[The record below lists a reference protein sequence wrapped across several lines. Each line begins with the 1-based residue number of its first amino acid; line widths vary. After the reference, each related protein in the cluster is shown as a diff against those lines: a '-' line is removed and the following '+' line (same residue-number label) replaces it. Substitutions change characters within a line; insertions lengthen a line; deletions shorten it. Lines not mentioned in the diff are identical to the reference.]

1 MKTLLVKK
9 VTPFAVVV
17 LAVAGAFA
25 TTSMQNASKS
35 MAPRIGY
42 TLDAEGACDEPV
54 NCSNVIGAV
63 CQLEGDSGPQ
73 AFGKNAQGDCNVA
86 LYREP

>member
-1 MKTLLVKK
+1 MKTVVVKK

-17 LAVAGAFA
+17 LAVVGAFA

-35 MAPRIGY
+35 MVPRIGY

-54 NCSNVIGAV
+54 NCSDVSGPI
-63 CQLEGDSGPQ
+63 CQLNGDSGPQ
-73 AFGKNAQGDCNVA
+73 AFGKNAQGDCNVV